1 MAVSVFSLYL
11 FGNGKIT
18 AGFLAY
24 HHKSLHCLPIPQP
37 QGQDSVQDSFTQLVP
52 AEGGLSI
59 LKRLQEQVDME
70 NGFWA
75 GLCGQ

>member
-1 MAVSVFSLYL
+1 MFSLYL

-24 HHKSLHCLPIPQP
+24 HHRSPQCLPISQL
-37 QGQDSVQDSFTQLVP
+37 QGQDSAQGSSIQLVP

-59 LKRLQEQVDME
+59 HQRLLQ
-70 NGFWA
+70 
-75 GLCGQ
+75 